1 MMLQACGTVRHMD
14 AQPDDLIR
22 LAYRSSLRTGV
33 SAKVIADIVRTSDA
47 RNRATSI
54 TGMLALDGT
63 RVCQILEGPH
73 DVVVALYHAI
83 EQDERHQGVV
93 ELSRTPIATRAYKSW
108 GMTMRSMAE
117 AAMVAFAA

>member
-1 MMLQACGTVRHMD
+1 MD
-14 AQPDDLIR
+14 IRPDTLIR
-22 LAYRSSLRTGV
+22 LFYSSSLCPDVSDRTIARIVEV
-33 SAKVIADIVRTSDA
+33 SSA
-47 RNRATSI
+47 RNRVADI

-73 DVVVALYHAI
+73 DVVVKLCHAI
-83 EQDERHQGVV
+83 ERDERHQRVV
-93 ELSRTPIATRAYKSW
+93 ELSRIPIAARAYGRW